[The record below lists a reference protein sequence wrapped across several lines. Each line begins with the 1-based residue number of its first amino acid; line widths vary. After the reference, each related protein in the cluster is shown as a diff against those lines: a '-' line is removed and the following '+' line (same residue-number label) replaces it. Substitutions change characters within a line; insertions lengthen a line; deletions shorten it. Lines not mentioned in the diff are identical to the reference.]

1 MSKALLVSLLS
12 VLIVSGCANGWPTAR
27 HPGPFS
33 SPTAAAQSCVPTTSR
48 IGRSDCATT
57 GPGSQNSSEDL
68 ERTQNS
74 HPNGG
79 SLGGLST
86 PR

>member
-1 MSKALLVSLLS
+1 
-12 VLIVSGCANGWPTAR
+12 
-27 HPGPFS
+27 
-33 SPTAAAQSCVPTTSR
+33 VPTTSR